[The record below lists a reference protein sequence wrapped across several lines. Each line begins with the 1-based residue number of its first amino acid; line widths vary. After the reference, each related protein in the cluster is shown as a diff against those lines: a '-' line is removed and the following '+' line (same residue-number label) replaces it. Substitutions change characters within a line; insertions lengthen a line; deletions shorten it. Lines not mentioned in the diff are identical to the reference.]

1 MSVDLDTVRP
11 SAGTDEAVPAR
22 PRDAR
27 PPLAVRAWGAAWPKL
42 LALGLVLAIWQL
54 VYLSGWRPP
63 FVLPAPTT
71 VLVALGEMVTTPEF
85 WQAMATTLR
94 RAIVG
99 YGLALVIG
107 SLVGIAVARVR
118 PLRLAVGS
126 LITGLQTMPSIA
138 WFPFAILLFG
148 ITEEAITFVVI
159 LGAAPSIANGII
171 AGIDHVP
178 PPLIRAGRMMGAR
191 GFDLYRFVVL
201 PAALPSYVAG
211 LNQGWAFAWRSLM
224 AGELLVL
231 IIGASSLG
239 ANLEFARQLSQA
251 DRMLATMLVIL
262 TVGMIADAV
271 FANASRRLRRAR
283 GLAIDD

>member
-1 MSVDLDTVRP
+1 MSVDTRTPATNARLDGDSVVLTGPTMASRVWA
-11 SAGTDEAVPAR
+11 S
-22 PRDAR
+22 
-27 PPLAVRAWGAAWPKL
+27 AWPKL
-42 LALGLVLAIWQL
+42 LALGLVLGLWQL
-54 VYLSGWRPP
+54 VYLSGWRPEY
-63 FVLPAPTT
+63 VLPSPAT
-71 VLVALGEMVTTPEF
+71 VLGTLGSMITTGDF
-85 WQAMATTLR
+85 WQAVATTLR
-94 RAIVG
+94 RALVG
-99 YGLALVIG
+99 YLAALVIG
-107 SLVGIAVARVR
+107 TVLGVLVSRLR
-118 PLRLAVGS
+118 PLRMAVGS
-126 LITGLQTMPSIA
+126 LITGMQTMPSIA

-148 ITEEAITFVVI
+148 ITEQAITFVVI

-178 PPLIRAGRMMGAR
+178 PSLVRAGRTMGAS
-191 GFDLYRFVVL
+191 GFTLYRLVIL

-251 DRMLATMLVIL
+251 DRMLATMIVILVI
-262 TVGMIADAV
+262 GMLADAV
-271 FANASRRLRRAR
+271 FSAVSRRLRRAR